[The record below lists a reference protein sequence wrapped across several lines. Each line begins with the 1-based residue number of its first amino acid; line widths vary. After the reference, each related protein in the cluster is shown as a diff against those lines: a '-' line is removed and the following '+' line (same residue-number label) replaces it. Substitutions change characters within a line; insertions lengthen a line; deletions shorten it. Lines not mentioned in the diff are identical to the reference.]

1 MKGLLERNLKSSPLC
16 SAEESPGGMVLVQGV
31 PCGKMGEKMRTRK
44 FNWNYVLIAPALIIS
59 VCIILVPGVMTVI
72 YSFTD
77 WNGLSPEINFI
88 GFQNFI
94 ELFHDKIFYK
104 AITNNFIWTV
114 LFLTIPVCIGMLA
127 AMLLLSR
134 RRTRSIYQVAF
145 LIPYVLAPSV
155 NAMLWLNVM
164 FSPVSGVISVLR
176 NMGMDIS
183 SPLANV
189 KTAIYGCAAVD
200 IWHYW
205 SYLTVIYLAALRQ
218 TPTDQVE
225 AARVEGCNGWQLFR
239 YIYLPNIMSTV
250 SLMFVMITIGSFL
263 AFDYIKL
270 MTGGGP
276 AHATEV
282 LGTYAYTFAF
292 SSMKVGKAAACG
304 LFISFFGLIASFIYA
319 RISKKEESR

>member
-1 MKGLLERNLKSSPLC
+1 MK
-16 SAEESPGGMVLVQGV
+16 
-31 PCGKMGEKMRTRK
+31 TRK

-59 VCIILVPGVMTVI
+59 VCIILVPGIMTVV
-72 YSFTD
+72 YSLTD

-88 GFQNFI
+88 GFRNFI

-104 AITNNFIWTV
+104 AITNNIIWTV

-155 NAMLWLNVM
+155 NAMLWLNVI

-176 NMGMDIS
+176 NMGWDIG

-319 RISKKEESR
+319 RISRREERR

>member
-1 MKGLLERNLKSSPLC
+1 
-16 SAEESPGGMVLVQGV
+16 
-31 PCGKMGEKMRTRK
+31 MG
-44 FNWNYVLIAPALIIS
+44 F
-59 VCIILVPGVMTVI
+59 
-72 YSFTD
+72 
-77 WNGLSPEINFI
+77 
-88 GFQNFI
+88 
-94 ELFHDKIFYK
+94 
-104 AITNNFIWTV
+104 
-114 LFLTIPVCIGMLA
+114 
-127 AMLLLSR
+127 
-134 RRTRSIYQVAF
+134 
-145 LIPYVLAPSV
+145 
-155 NAMLWLNVM
+155 
-164 FSPVSGVISVLR
+164 
-176 NMGMDIS
+176 DIS
-183 SPLANV
+183 SPLADM

-292 SSMKVGKAAACG
+292 SSMQVGKAAAVG
-304 LFISFFGLIASFIYA
+304 LFISFFGLIASFIYTK
-319 RISKKEESR
+319 ISRKEEMQ

>member
-1 MKGLLERNLKSSPLC
+1 MKK
-16 SAEESPGGMVLVQGV
+16 
-31 PCGKMGEKMRTRK
+31 RK
-44 FNWNYVLIAPALIIS
+44 INWNYFLIAPALLIS
-59 VCIILVPGVMTVI
+59 VSIILLPGVMTFA

-77 WNGLSPEINFI
+77 WNGLSPNINFI
-88 GFQNFI
+88 GLKNFI
-94 ELFHDKIFYK
+94 ELFQDKIFFK
-104 AITNNFIWTV
+104 AIQNNIIWTL

-134 RRTRSIYQVAF
+134 KKTRSIYQVAC

-155 NAMLWLNVM
+155 NAMLWLNVV
-164 FSPVSGVISVLR
+164 FSPVSGVISVFR
-176 NMGMDIS
+176 NMGIDIS
-183 SPLANV
+183 SPLADM

-218 TPTDQVE
+218 VPTDQVE
-225 AARVEGCNGWQLFR
+225 AARLDGCNGWQLFR

-282 LGTYAYTFAF
+282 LGTYAYSFAF
-292 SSMKVGKAAACG
+292 DSMKVGKAAAVG
-304 LFISFFGLIASFIYA
+304 LFISFFGLIASTIYTKL
-319 RISKKEESR
+319 SKNEEMQ

>member
-1 MKGLLERNLKSSPLC
+1 
-16 SAEESPGGMVLVQGV
+16 
-31 PCGKMGEKMRTRK
+31 MRTRK

-134 RRTRSIYQVAF
+134 RKTRSIYQVAF

-155 NAMLWLNVM
+155 NAMLWLNVI

-176 NMGMDIS
+176 NMGLDIS

>member
-1 MKGLLERNLKSSPLC
+1 MKRK
-16 SAEESPGGMVLVQGV
+16 
-31 PCGKMGEKMRTRK
+31 K
-44 FNWNYVLIAPALIIS
+44 FNWNYVLIAPALLIS
-59 VCIILVPGVMTVI
+59 VCIILVPGVMTFI
-72 YSFTD
+72 FSFTD

-88 GFQNFI
+88 GVRNFI

-104 AITNNFIWTV
+104 AILNNVIWTL

-127 AMLLLSR
+127 AMLLLTR
-134 RRTRSIYQVAF
+134 KKTRSIYQVAF
-145 LIPYVLAPSV
+145 LVPYVLAPSV

-164 FSPVSGVISVLR
+164 FSPVSGVISVFR
-176 NMGMDIS
+176 NMGFDIS

-189 KTAIYGCAAVD
+189 KTAIYGCAGVD

-225 AARVEGCNGWQLFR
+225 AARLDGCNAWQLFR

-282 LGTYAYTFAF
+282 LGTYAYNFAF
-292 SSMKVGKAAACG
+292 SSMKVGKAAAVG
-304 LFISFFGLIASFIYA
+304 LFISFFGLIASVVYT
-319 RISKKEESR
+319 RMSRKEEVQ

>member
-1 MKGLLERNLKSSPLC
+1 MKKR
-16 SAEESPGGMVLVQGV
+16 
-31 PCGKMGEKMRTRK
+31 KM
-44 FNWNYVLIAPALIIS
+44 NWNYFLIAPALLIS
-59 VCIILVPGVMTVI
+59 VSIILLPGVMTFA

-77 WNGLSPEINFI
+77 WNGLSPNINFV
-88 GFQNFI
+88 GLKNFI
-94 ELFHDKIFYK
+94 ELFQDKIFFK
-104 AITNNFIWTV
+104 AIQNNIIWTV

-134 RRTRSIYQVAF
+134 KRTRSIYQVAF

-155 NAMLWLNVM
+155 NAMLWLNVV
-164 FSPVSGVISVLR
+164 FSPVSGVISVFR
-176 NMGMDIS
+176 NMGFDIS
-183 SPLANV
+183 SPLADM

-218 TPTDQVE
+218 VPTDQVE
-225 AARVEGCNGWQLFR
+225 AARLDGCNGWQLFR

-282 LGTYAYTFAF
+282 LGTYAYSFAF
-292 SSMKVGKAAACG
+292 DSMKVGKAAAVG
-304 LFISFFGLIASFIYA
+304 LFISFFGLIASSVYTKL
-319 RISKKEESR
+319 SKNEEMQ

>member
-1 MKGLLERNLKSSPLC
+1 MKK
-16 SAEESPGGMVLVQGV
+16 
-31 PCGKMGEKMRTRK
+31 RK
-44 FNWNYVLIAPALIIS
+44 INWNYLLIAPALLIS
-59 VCIILVPGVMTVI
+59 VSIILIPGVMTFA

-77 WNGLSPEINFI
+77 WNGLSPNINFV
-88 GFQNFI
+88 GLKNFI
-94 ELFHDKIFYK
+94 ELFQEKVFFK
-104 AITNNFIWTV
+104 AIQNNIIWTL

-134 RRTRSIYQVAF
+134 KKTRSIYQVAF

-155 NAMLWLNVM
+155 NAMLWLNVV
-164 FSPVSGVISVLR
+164 FSPVSGVISVFR
-176 NMGMDIS
+176 NMGFDIS
-183 SPLANV
+183 SPLANM

-218 TPTDQVE
+218 VPTDQVE
-225 AARVEGCNGWQLFR
+225 AARLDGCNGWQLFR

-250 SLMFVMITIGSFL
+250 TLMFVMITIGSFL

-282 LGTYAYTFAF
+282 LGTYAYSYAF
-292 SSMKVGKAAACG
+292 DSMKVGKAAAVG
-304 LFISFFGLIASFIYA
+304 LFISFFGLIASAVYA
-319 RISKKEESR
+319 KMSKNEEMR

>member
-1 MKGLLERNLKSSPLC
+1 MKK
-16 SAEESPGGMVLVQGV
+16 
-31 PCGKMGEKMRTRK
+31 RK
-44 FNWNYVLIAPALIIS
+44 INWNYFLIAPALLIS
-59 VCIILVPGVMTVI
+59 VSIILIPGVMTFA

-77 WNGLSPEINFI
+77 WNGLSPNINFI
-88 GFQNFI
+88 GLKNFI
-94 ELFHDKIFYK
+94 ELFKDRIFFQ
-104 AITNNFIWTV
+104 AIRNNVIWTV

-134 RRTRSIYQVAF
+134 KRTRSIYQVAF

-155 NAMLWLNVM
+155 NAMLWLNVV
-164 FSPVSGVISVLR
+164 FSPVSGVISVFR
-176 NMGMDIS
+176 NMGFDIS
-183 SPLANV
+183 SPLADM

-218 TPTDQVE
+218 VPTDQVE
-225 AARVEGCNGWQLFR
+225 AARLDGCNGWQLFR

-282 LGTYAYTFAF
+282 LGTYAYSFAF
-292 SSMKVGKAAACG
+292 DSMKVGKAAAVG
-304 LFISFFGLIASFIYA
+304 LFISFFGLIASSIYT
-319 RISKKEESR
+319 RLSKNEEME

>member
-1 MKGLLERNLKSSPLC
+1 MKK
-16 SAEESPGGMVLVQGV
+16 
-31 PCGKMGEKMRTRK
+31 RK
-44 FNWNYVLIAPALIIS
+44 INWNYFLIAPALLIS
-59 VCIILVPGVMTVI
+59 VSIILLPGVMTFA

-77 WNGLSPEINFI
+77 WNGLSPNINFI
-88 GFQNFI
+88 GLKNFI
-94 ELFHDKIFYK
+94 ELFQDKIFFK
-104 AITNNFIWTV
+104 AIQNNIIWTV

-134 RRTRSIYQVAF
+134 KRTRSIYQVAF

-155 NAMLWLNVM
+155 NAMLWLNVV
-164 FSPVSGVISVLR
+164 FSPVSGVISVFR
-176 NMGMDIS
+176 NMGFDIS
-183 SPLANV
+183 SPLADM

-218 TPTDQVE
+218 VPTDQVE
-225 AARVEGCNGWQLFR
+225 AARLDGCNGWQLFR

-282 LGTYAYTFAF
+282 LGTYAYSFAF
-292 SSMKVGKAAACG
+292 DSMKVGKAAAVG
-304 LFISFFGLIASFIYA
+304 LFISFFGLIASSVYTKL
-319 RISKKEESR
+319 SKNEEMQ

>member
-1 MKGLLERNLKSSPLC
+1 MNIWIGEDMKNK
-16 SAEESPGGMVLVQGV
+16 
-31 PCGKMGEKMRTRK
+31 K
-44 FNWNYVLIAPALIIS
+44 FNWNYVLIAPALLIS
-59 VCIILVPGVMTVI
+59 VCIILIPGVMTVV

-77 WNGLSPEINFI
+77 WNGLSPDINFI

-94 ELFHDKIFYK
+94 ELFHDKVFFK
-104 AITNNFIWTV
+104 AIQNNIIWTV

-127 AMLLLSR
+127 AMLLLTR
-134 RRTRSIYQVAF
+134 RKTRSIYQVAF

-155 NAMLWLNVM
+155 NAMLWLNVI
-164 FSPVSGVISVLR
+164 FSPVSGVISVFR
-176 NMGMDIS
+176 NMGFDIS
-183 SPLANV
+183 SPLADM

-292 SSMKVGKAAACG
+292 SSMQVGKAAAVG
-304 LFISFFGLIASFIYA
+304 LFISFFGLIASFIYTK
-319 RISKKEESR
+319 ISRKEEMQ

>member
-1 MKGLLERNLKSSPLC
+1 M
-16 SAEESPGGMVLVQGV
+16 
-31 PCGKMGEKMRTRK
+31 
-44 FNWNYVLIAPALIIS
+44 
-59 VCIILVPGVMTVI
+59 
-72 YSFTD
+72 
-77 WNGLSPEINFI
+77 
-88 GFQNFI
+88 
-94 ELFHDKIFYK
+94 
-104 AITNNFIWTV
+104 
-114 LFLTIPVCIGMLA
+114 
-127 AMLLLSR
+127 
-134 RRTRSIYQVAF
+134 
-145 LIPYVLAPSV
+145 IPYVLAPSV
-155 NAMLWLNVM
+155 NAMLWLNVI

-176 NMGMDIS
+176 NLGIDIG

-319 RISKKEESR
+319 RISRREDRR

>member
-1 MKGLLERNLKSSPLC
+1 MKK
-16 SAEESPGGMVLVQGV
+16 
-31 PCGKMGEKMRTRK
+31 RK
-44 FNWNYVLIAPALIIS
+44 INWNYFLIAPALLIS
-59 VCIILVPGVMTVI
+59 VSIILLPGVMTFA

-77 WNGLSPEINFI
+77 WNGLSPNINFI
-88 GFQNFI
+88 GLKNFI
-94 ELFHDKIFYK
+94 ELFQDKIFFK
-104 AITNNFIWTV
+104 AIQNNIIWT
-114 LFLTIPVCIGMLA
+114 LLSLTIPVCIGMLA

-134 RRTRSIYQVAF
+134 KKTRSIYQVAF

-155 NAMLWLNVM
+155 NAMLWLNVV
-164 FSPVSGVISVLR
+164 FSPVSGVISVFR
-176 NMGMDIS
+176 NMGIDIS
-183 SPLANV
+183 SPLADM

-218 TPTDQVE
+218 VPNDQVE
-225 AARVEGCNGWQLFR
+225 AARLDGCNGWQLFR

-282 LGTYAYTFAF
+282 LGTYAYSFAF
-292 SSMKVGKAAACG
+292 DSMKVGKAAAVG
-304 LFISFFGLIASFIYA
+304 LFISFFGLIASTIYT
-319 RISKKEESR
+319 RLSKNEEMQ

>member
-1 MKGLLERNLKSSPLC
+1 
-16 SAEESPGGMVLVQGV
+16 
-31 PCGKMGEKMRTRK
+31 MRTRK

-88 GFQNFI
+88 GFRNFI

>member
-1 MKGLLERNLKSSPLC
+1 MKNK
-16 SAEESPGGMVLVQGV
+16 
-31 PCGKMGEKMRTRK
+31 K
-44 FNWNYVLIAPALIIS
+44 FNWNYVLIAPALLIS
-59 VCIILVPGVMTVI
+59 VCIILIPGVMTVV

-77 WNGLSPEINFI
+77 WNGLSPDINFI

-94 ELFHDKIFYK
+94 ELFHDKVFFK
-104 AITNNFIWTV
+104 AIQNNIIWTV

-127 AMLLLSR
+127 AMLLLTR
-134 RRTRSIYQVAF
+134 RKTRSIYQVAF

-155 NAMLWLNVM
+155 NAMLWLNVI
-164 FSPVSGVISVLR
+164 FSPVSGVISVFR
-176 NMGMDIS
+176 NMGFDIS
-183 SPLANV
+183 SPLADM

-292 SSMKVGKAAACG
+292 SSMQVGKAAAVG
-304 LFISFFGLIASFIYA
+304 MFISFFGLIASFIYTK
-319 RISKKEESR
+319 ISRKEEMQ

>member
-1 MKGLLERNLKSSPLC
+1 MKK
-16 SAEESPGGMVLVQGV
+16 
-31 PCGKMGEKMRTRK
+31 RK
-44 FNWNYVLIAPALIIS
+44 INWNYFLIAPALLIS
-59 VCIILVPGVMTVI
+59 VSIILLPGVMTFA

-77 WNGLSPEINFI
+77 WNGLSPNINFI
-88 GFQNFI
+88 GLKNFI
-94 ELFHDKIFYK
+94 ELFQDKIFFK
-104 AITNNFIWTV
+104 AIQNNIIWTL
-114 LFLTIPVCIGMLA
+114 LFLTIPACIGMLA

-134 RRTRSIYQVAF
+134 KKTRSIYQVAF

-155 NAMLWLNVM
+155 NAMLWLNVV
-164 FSPVSGVISVLR
+164 FSPVSGVISVFR
-176 NMGMDIS
+176 NMGFDIS
-183 SPLANV
+183 SPLADM

-218 TPTDQVE
+218 VPTDQVE
-225 AARVEGCNGWQLFR
+225 AARLDGCNGWQLFH

-282 LGTYAYTFAF
+282 LGTYAYSFAF
-292 SSMKVGKAAACG
+292 DSMKVGKAAAVG
-304 LFISFFGLIASFIYA
+304 LFISFFGLIASTIYTKL
-319 RISKKEESR
+319 SKNEEMQ

>member
-1 MKGLLERNLKSSPLC
+1 MKKR
-16 SAEESPGGMVLVQGV
+16 
-31 PCGKMGEKMRTRK
+31 KM
-44 FNWNYVLIAPALIIS
+44 NWNYVLIAPALLIS
-59 VCIILVPGVMTVI
+59 VSIILLPGVMTFA

-77 WNGLSPEINFI
+77 WNGLSPNIHFI
-88 GFQNFI
+88 GLRNFI
-94 ELFHDKIFYK
+94 ELFRDKIFFK
-104 AITNNFIWTV
+104 AIQNNVIWTV
-114 LFLTIPVCIGMLA
+114 MFLTIPVCIGMLA

-134 RRTRSIYQVAF
+134 KRTRSIYQVAF

-155 NAMLWLNVM
+155 NAMLWLNVV
-164 FSPVSGVISVLR
+164 FSPVSGVISVFR
-176 NMGMDIS
+176 NMGLDIS
-183 SPLANV
+183 SPLADM

-218 TPTDQVE
+218 VPTDQVE
-225 AARVEGCNGWQLFR
+225 AARLDGCNGWQLFR

-282 LGTYAYTFAF
+282 LGTYAYSFAF
-292 SSMKVGKAAACG
+292 DSTKVGKAAAVG
-304 LFISFFGLIASFIYA
+304 LFISFFGLIASSVYTKL
-319 RISKKEESR
+319 SKNEEMQ

>member
-1 MKGLLERNLKSSPLC
+1 MKK
-16 SAEESPGGMVLVQGV
+16 
-31 PCGKMGEKMRTRK
+31 RK
-44 FNWNYVLIAPALIIS
+44 INWNYFLIAPALLIS
-59 VCIILVPGVMTVI
+59 VSIILLPGVMTFA

-77 WNGLSPEINFI
+77 WNGLSPNINFI
-88 GFQNFI
+88 GLKNFI
-94 ELFHDKIFYK
+94 ELFQDKIFFK
-104 AITNNFIWTV
+104 AIQNNIIWTL
-114 LFLTIPVCIGMLA
+114 LFLTIPGCLGMLA

-134 RRTRSIYQVAF
+134 KKTRSIYQVAF

-155 NAMLWLNVM
+155 NAMLWLNVV
-164 FSPVSGVISVLR
+164 FSPVSGVISVFR
-176 NMGMDIS
+176 NMGFDIS
-183 SPLANV
+183 SPLADM

-205 SYLTVIYLAALRQ
+205 SYLTVIYLAALRLV
-218 TPTDQVE
+218 PTDQVE
-225 AARVEGCNGWQLFR
+225 AARLDGCNGWQLFR

-282 LGTYAYTFAF
+282 LGTYAYSFAF
-292 SSMKVGKAAACG
+292 DSMKVGKAAAVG
-304 LFISFFGLIASFIYA
+304 LFISFFGLIASTIYTKL
-319 RISKKEESR
+319 SKNEEMQ